1 MEFMKVKQ
9 LASILACAFVAG
21 SCVSDDVAGVEPVDS
36 SMITFS
42 AVVPAVVSRGA
53 PTTTATISNFAV
65 TAFANGKKLM
75 DNVLVEREGAN
86 WECST
91 PAYWP
96 DSPVNF
102 YSVSPDLAASP
113 DVDGSP
119 TGTASINNY
128 ANPGNVDLLYAVN
141 YGEIQTAAPVRVNF
155 RHALSMVDVRLS
167 SDNADIIV
175 KVRSVEIGNIYKRAS
190 FFYPRQ
196 TTYPD
201 SDASGYW
208 HSLAL
213 MGIVTLYSS
222 EEKGGTLVLTPD
234 VTDVSDGSIGNNIDF
249 FIPQQLDPLSYDE
262 SSQSFT
268 GTYISVDCEIFD
280 KATGGK
286 LFPGSHTPD
295 YILVPGTDCGRI
307 MYPASGGTLTQW
319 KIGYAYVYNISI
331 NNPAVLF
338 DGIEF
343 GVTVDEFNDENI
355 SESSII

>member
-1 MEFMKVKQ
+1 MKVKL
-9 LASILACAFVAG
+9 LACILACASIAV
-21 SCVSDDVAGVEPVDS
+21 SCVSDDVTGVEPLDS
-36 SMITFS
+36 SLITFS
-42 AVVPAVVSRGA
+42 AVVPAVVSRGV

-65 TAFANGKKLM
+65 TAFANGEKLM
-75 DNVLVEREGAN
+75 DNVLVEREGSN
-86 WECST
+86 WVCST

-96 DSPVNF
+96 DSPVSF

-155 RHALSMVDVRLS
+155 RHALSMVDVCLS

-196 TTYPD
+196 TTYPG
-201 SDASGYW
+201 SDTSGYW
-208 HSLAL
+208 HSQAL
-213 MGIVTLYSS
+213 MGNVTLYSS
-222 EEKGGTLVLTPD
+222 EEKGGTLVLTSD
-234 VTDVSDGSIGNNIDF
+234 VTDVSDGSVGNNIDF

-307 MYPASGGTLTQW
+307 MYPASGGTLSQW
-319 KIGYAYVYNISI
+319 KIGCAYVYNIAI

-343 GVTVDEFNDENI
+343 GVTVDEFADESM
-355 SESSII
+355 SESPII

>member
-1 MEFMKVKQ
+1 MKSK
-9 LASILACAFVAG
+9 LLACILVYTFMAG
-21 SCVSDDVAGVEPVDS
+21 SCVSDDMADIKSADPS
-36 SMITFS
+36 LISFS
-42 AVVPAVVSRGA
+42 AVVPTVVSRGE
-53 PTTTATISNFAV
+53 PTTTATIDNFAV

-96 DSPVNF
+96 DAPVNF

-113 DVDGSP
+113 DVNDSP
-119 TGTASINNY
+119 VGTASINNY
-128 ANPGNVDLLYAVN
+128 TNPGNVDLLYAVN

-167 SDNADIIV
+167 SDNPDIIV
-175 KVRSVEIGNIYKRAS
+175 KVRNVEIGNIFMRAS

-196 TTYPD
+196 TTLPD

-208 HSLAL
+208 HSQAQ
-213 MGIVTLYSS
+213 MSNVILYSS
-222 EEKGGTLVLTPD
+222 DDKGGALVLSPD
-234 VTDVSDGSIGNNIDF
+234 VTDVSDGTIGNDIDF

-262 SSQSFT
+262 DSKIFT
-268 GTYISVDCEIFD
+268 GTYIAVDCEIFD

-286 LFPGSHTPD
+286 LFPGSHTPE
-295 YILVPGTDCGRI
+295 YILVSGTDCGRI
-307 MYPASGGTLTQW
+307 MYPASGGTLSQW
-319 KIGYAYVYNISI
+319 KIGYSYVYNIAI

-343 GVTVDEFNDENI
+343 GVTVDEFANENV
-355 SESSII
+355 SETPTI